1 MKLNKDGSL
10 TFYISDFYDFDYID
24 TIGGKNYGH
33 KIFNE
38 INNKAYY
45 QQKANKLKPY
55 MIYIPVTI
63 SKEEL
68 KNIIAEKSI
77 LMLRQMVIKLQII
90 MPALVWIW

>member
-68 KNIIAEKSI
+68 KNIIKNT
-77 LMLRQMVIKLQII
+77 
-90 MPALVWIW
+90 P

>member
-55 MIYIPVTI
+55 MIYPLPYQKKNLKILSKIPP
-63 SKEEL
+63 
-68 KNIIAEKSI
+68 KNK
-77 LMLRQMVIKLQII
+77 
-90 MPALVWIW
+90 